1 MRVTLVIAG
10 LGGGGAERVCINLA
24 NAWATRGKHA
34 TILTISQNKRAP
46 AYTIDPRVELADLG
60 LPRQTRGDEF
70 SHGTTAPILRL
81 LESARCP
88 QLVPDISNLA
98 MLRHAILAS
107 RPDVVVSFIDRTN
120 IRVVAAMSETDVPV
134 FVCEQTDA
142 RRISLGRFQGAR
154 EELYRHVAA
163 VVAPDPVI
171 AQWFTAKGARARA
184 IPNPL
189 IPPPKIEHGI
199 ENERRKVFTLSRLA
213 AEKRPEFL
221 VRSFA
226 SIALDFPAW
235 DLEIYGDGPQRNMLE
250 HLIEKLAPKQIR
262 LRGFSND
269 PYGVLARADLFV
281 SASRIEGFGNAI
293 WEALAC
299 GVPVVAMDAGP
310 PVRTLVRH
318 GIDGEIVS
326 QNTMAALAEALA
338 KLMRDEDERAR
349 YASRASEVVKRF
361 PFESALEQWEE
372 LFRAISFSYSAR

>member
-24 NAWATRGKHA
+24 NAWATRDKHA
-34 TILTISQNKRAP
+34 TILTISQNNRTP
-46 AYTIDPRVELADLG
+46 AYKIDPRVELADVG
-60 LPRQTRGDEF
+60 LPRQTRPEEF
-70 SHGTTAPILRL
+70 NHGTTAPILRL

-88 QLVPDISNLA
+88 QLIPDISNLA

-120 IRVVAAMSETDVPV
+120 VRVVAAMAETDVPV

-142 RRISLGRFQGAR
+142 RRISLGRLQGAR
-154 EELYRHVAA
+154 EELYRHAA
-163 VVAPDPVI
+163 VVIAPDPVI
-171 AQWFTAKGARARA
+171 ARWFAAKGARARA

-189 IPPPKIEHGI
+189 IAPPKSEHRF
-199 ENERRKVFTLSRLA
+199 ENERRKAVTLSRLA

-226 SIALDFPAW
+226 SIAHDFPAW

-250 HLIEKLAPKQIR
+250 HLIEKLSPNQIR
-262 LRGFSND
+262 LCGFSND

-338 KLMRDEDERAR
+338 KLMGDDDERAR
-349 YASRASEVVKRF
+349 YASRASEVVERF

-372 LFRAISFSYSAR
+372 LFRAISFSYSTR

>member
-24 NAWATRGKHA
+24 NAWATRGKRA

-46 AYTIDPRVELADLG
+46 AYPIDPRVELHDLG
-60 LPRQTRGDEF
+60 LPRQTRAEEF
-70 SHGTTAPILRL
+70 NHDTTAPILRL

-88 QLVPDISNLA
+88 QLIPDISNLA

-120 IRVVAAMSETDVPV
+120 VRVVAAMAETDVPV
-134 FVCEQTDA
+134 VVCEQTDA
-142 RRISLGRFQGAR
+142 RRISLGRLQGAR
-154 EELYRHVAA
+154 EELYRHAA
-163 VVAPDPVI
+163 TVIAPDPVI
-171 AQWFTAKGARARA
+171 ARWFAAKGARARA

-189 IPPPKIEHGI
+189 VAPPKSEHRFGS
-199 ENERRKVFTLSRLA
+199 EQRKAITLSRLS

-226 SIALDFPAW
+226 SIAHDFPAW

-250 HLIEKLAPKQIR
+250 HLIEKLAPNQIR
-262 LRGFSND
+262 LCGFSND
-269 PYGVLARADLFV
+269 PYSVLARADLFV

-326 QNTMAALAEALA
+326 QNTMAALAETLA
-338 KLMRDEDERAR
+338 KLMSDDDERAR
-349 YASRASEVVKRF
+349 YASRAPEVVERF